1 MTSETRGLT
10 LTSRQMGNMLYNA
23 RARAAKAEVPFTI
36 SPADIFVPTKCP
48 ILGIPIECGKG
59 RGGHLPGSPSLDRV
73 VPQMGYVPGN
83 VMVISNRANSIK
95 RDATLDELRKLV
107 EFLEHHIA
115 NRWMR
120 HEEN

>member
-1 MTSETRGLT
+1 MTSETPGQT
-10 LTSRQMGNMLYNA
+10 LTSSQLSSMLRNA
-23 RARAAKAEVPFTI
+23 RARAAKAEVPFAITLE
-36 SPADIFVPTKCP
+36 DIFVPLKCP

-73 VPQMGYVPGN
+73 VPGMGYVPGN

-107 EFLEHHIA
+107 DYLEDHIA
-115 NRWMR
+115 TRWMR
-120 HEEN
+120 HEES